1 LLINLNFMQEVYDTI
16 IIGSGPAGLTA
27 AIYAGRAELKTLV
40 IAGVKY
46 GGQLMDTTIIENYP
60 GFPEGINGPE
70 LIERMIAQAQKF
82 NAQIIFE
89 DALKVEL
96 KDKIKKVYTLEK
108 EYQAKTVILALGANP
123 RKLNVTGEEK
133 LWGKGVSACAVCDG
147 ALFKN
152 KQVAVVGG
160 GDSAMEEASFLTN
173 FASKVYL
180 IHRRDSFRAAALMQ
194 KKVLNNPKIEILY
207 NSEIQEIIGIDKVE
221 ALKII
226 NNQNQASQIL
236 KVDGLFLAISH
247 IPNTQI
253 FQGQLELDSDGYITV
268 KNDVETSIEG
278 VFASGDIKDKAY
290 KQIVT
295 AVSGG
300 AIAALMANKYLKE
313 N

>member
-1 LLINLNFMQEVYDTI
+1 MQEVYDTI

-152 KQVAVVGG
+152 KEVAVVGG

-207 NSEIQEIIGIDKVE
+207 NSEIQEVIGIDKVE

-226 NNQNQASQIL
+226 NNQNQTSQIL
-236 KVDGLFLAISH
+236 KVDGLFLAIGH

-253 FQGQLELDSDGYITV
+253 FQGQLELDSDGYIIV

>member
-236 KVDGLFLAISH
+236 KVDGLFLAIGH

>member
-1 LLINLNFMQEVYDTI
+1 MQEVYDTI

-152 KQVAVVGG
+152 KEVAIVGG

-236 KVDGLFLAISH
+236 KVDGLFLAIGH

>member
-1 LLINLNFMQEVYDTI
+1 MEDIYDVV

-46 GGQLMDTTIIENYP
+46 GGQLMDTTVIENYP
-60 GFPEGINGPE
+60 GFPEGIKGSE
-70 LIERMIAQAQKF
+70 LIEKMIAQAQKF
-82 NAQIIFE
+82 NAQIVFE

-96 KDKIKKVYTLEK
+96 QEKIKKVYTFEK

-152 KQVAVVGG
+152 KEVAVVGG

-180 IHRRDSFRAAALMQ
+180 IHRRDSFRAAVSMQ

-207 NSEIQEIIGIDKVE
+207 NSEIEEIIGEEKIE
-221 ALKII
+221 ALKIK
-226 NNQNQASQIL
+226 NNQNQSSKLL
-236 KVDGLFLAISH
+236 KVDGLFLAIGH

-253 FQGQLELDSDGYITV
+253 LQGQLELDEDGYITT
-268 KNDVETSIEG
+268 KNDVETSIAG

-295 AVSGG
+295 ATSGG
-300 AIAALMANKYLKE
+300 AIAALKADKYLKE

>member
-1 LLINLNFMQEVYDTI
+1 MEDIYDVI

-46 GGQLMDTTIIENYP
+46 GGQLMDTTVIENYP
-60 GFPEGINGPE
+60 GFPEGIKGSE
-70 LIERMIAQAQKF
+70 LIEKMIAQAQKF
-82 NAQIIFE
+82 NAQIVFE

-96 KDKIKKVYTLEK
+96 QEKIKKVYTFEK

-152 KQVAVVGG
+152 KEVAVVGG

-180 IHRRDSFRAAALMQ
+180 IHRRDSFRAAVSMQ

-207 NSEIQEIIGIDKVE
+207 NSEIEEIIGEEKIE
-221 ALKII
+221 ALKIK
-226 NNQNQASQIL
+226 NNQNQSSKLL
-236 KVDGLFLAISH
+236 KVDGLFLAIGH

-253 FQGQLELDSDGYITV
+253 LQGQLELDEDGYITT

-295 AVSGG
+295 ATSGG
-300 AIAALMANKYLKE
+300 AIAALKADKYLKE

>member
-1 LLINLNFMQEVYDTI
+1 MQEVYDTI

-70 LIERMIAQAQKF
+70 LIERMIAQVQKF

-89 DALKVEL
+89 DVLKVEL

-108 EYQAKTVILALGANP
+108 EYQTKTVILALGANP

-152 KQVAVVGG
+152 KEVAIVGG

-207 NSEIQEIIGIDKVE
+207 NSEIKEIIGIDKVE
-221 ALKII
+221 ALKIT
-226 NNQNQASQIL
+226 NNKNQTSQIL
-236 KVDGLFLAISH
+236 KVDGLFLAIGH

-253 FQGQLELDSDGYITV
+253 FQGQLELDSDGYVIT
-268 KNDVETSIEG
+268 KNDVETSIDG

-300 AIAALMANKYLKE
+300 AIAALKADKYLKE

>member
-108 EYQAKTVILALGANP
+108 EYWAKTVILALGANP

-207 NSEIQEIIGIDKVE
+207 NSEIQEVIGIDKVE

-226 NNQNQASQIL
+226 NNQNQTSQIL
-236 KVDGLFLAISH
+236 KVDGLFLAIGH

-253 FQGQLELDSDGYITV
+253 FQGQLELDSDGYIIV

>member
-1 LLINLNFMQEVYDTI
+1 MQEVYDTI

-108 EYQAKTVILALGANP
+108 EYWAKTVILALGANP

-207 NSEIQEIIGIDKVE
+207 NSEIQEGSGIEKVE

-226 NNQNQASQIL
+226 NKQNQTSQIL
-236 KVDGLFLAISH
+236 KVEGLFLAIGH
-247 IPNTQI
+247 IPNTKS
-253 FQGQLELDSDGYITV
+253 FQGQLELDSDGYIIV

>member
-1 LLINLNFMQEVYDTI
+1 MEDIYDVI

-27 AIYAGRAELKTLV
+27 AIYAGRAELKTLI

-46 GGQLMDTTIIENYP
+46 GGQLMDTTVIENYP
-60 GFPEGINGPE
+60 GFPEGIKGSE
-70 LIERMIAQAQKF
+70 LIEKMIAQAQKF
-82 NAQIIFE
+82 NAQIVFE

-96 KDKIKKVYTLEK
+96 QEKIKKVYTFEK

-133 LWGKGVSACAVCDG
+133 LWGKGVSACVVCDG

-152 KQVAVVGG
+152 KEVAVVGG

-180 IHRRDSFRAAALMQ
+180 IHRRDSFRAAVSMQ

-207 NSEIQEIIGIDKVE
+207 NSEIEEIIGEEKIE
-221 ALKII
+221 ALKIK
-226 NNQNQASQIL
+226 NNQNQSSKLL
-236 KVDGLFLAISH
+236 KVDGLFLAIGH

-253 FQGQLELDSDGYITV
+253 LQGQLELDEDGYITT
-268 KNDVETSIEG
+268 KNDVETSIAG

-295 AVSGG
+295 ATSGG
-300 AIAALMANKYLKE
+300 AIAALKADKYLKE

>member
-1 LLINLNFMQEVYDTI
+1 MQEVYDTI

-236 KVDGLFLAISH
+236 KVDGLFLAIGH

>member
-1 LLINLNFMQEVYDTI
+1 MEDIYDVI

-46 GGQLMDTTIIENYP
+46 GGQLMDTTVIENYP
-60 GFPEGINGPE
+60 GFPEGIKGSE
-70 LIERMIAQAQKF
+70 LIEKMIAQAQKF
-82 NAQIIFE
+82 NAQIVFE

-96 KDKIKKVYTLEK
+96 QEKIKKVYTFEK

-152 KQVAVVGG
+152 KEVAVVGG

-180 IHRRDSFRAAALMQ
+180 IHRRDSFRAAVSMQ

-207 NSEIQEIIGIDKVE
+207 NSEIEEMIGENKLE
-221 ALKII
+221 ALKIK
-226 NNQNQASQIL
+226 NNRNQSSKLL
-236 KVDGLFLAISH
+236 KVDGLFLAIGH

-253 FQGQLELDSDGYITV
+253 LQGQLELDEDGYITT
-268 KNDVETSIEG
+268 KNDVETSIAG

-295 AVSGG
+295 ATSGG
-300 AIAALMANKYLKE
+300 AIAALKADKYLKE

>member
-1 LLINLNFMQEVYDTI
+1 LNC
-16 IIGSGPAGLTA
+16 
-27 AIYAGRAELKTLV
+27 K
-40 IAGVKY
+40 K
-46 GGQLMDTTIIENYP
+46 
-60 GFPEGINGPE
+60 
-70 LIERMIAQAQKF
+70 
-82 NAQIIFE
+82 
-89 DALKVEL
+89 
-96 KDKIKKVYTLEK
+96 KIKKVYTFEK

-152 KQVAVVGG
+152 KEVAVVGG

-180 IHRRDSFRAAALMQ
+180 IHRRDSFRAAVSMQ

-207 NSEIQEIIGIDKVE
+207 NSEIEEIIGEEKIE
-221 ALKII
+221 ALKIK
-226 NNQNQASQIL
+226 NNQNQSSKLL
-236 KVDGLFLAISH
+236 KVDGLFLAIGH

-253 FQGQLELDSDGYITV
+253 LQGQLELDEDGYITT
-268 KNDVETSIEG
+268 KNDVETSIAG

-295 AVSGG
+295 ATSGG
-300 AIAALMANKYLKE
+300 AIAALKADKYLKE

>member
-89 DALKVEL
+89 DVLKVEL

-108 EYQAKTVILALGANP
+108 EYWAKTVILALGANP

-207 NSEIQEIIGIDKVE
+207 NSEIQEVIGIDKVE

-226 NNQNQASQIL
+226 NNQNQTSQIL
-236 KVDGLFLAISH
+236 KVDGLFLAIGH

-253 FQGQLELDSDGYITV
+253 FQGQLELDSDGYIIV

>member
-1 LLINLNFMQEVYDTI
+1 MQEVYDTI

-236 KVDGLFLAISH
+236 KVDGLFLAIGH

-300 AIAALMANKYLKE
+300 AIAALKADKYLKE

>member
-1 LLINLNFMQEVYDTI
+1 MEDIYDVI

-46 GGQLMDTTIIENYP
+46 GGQLMDTTVIENYP
-60 GFPEGINGPE
+60 GFPEGIKGSE
-70 LIERMIAQAQKF
+70 LIEKMIAQAQKF

-89 DALKVEL
+89 DASKVEL
-96 KDKIKKVYTLEK
+96 REKIKKVYTFEK

-152 KQVAVVGG
+152 KEVAVVGG

-180 IHRRDSFRAAALMQ
+180 IHRRDSFRAAALMK

-207 NSEIQEIIGIDKVE
+207 NSEIEEIIGEEKIE
-221 ALKII
+221 ALKIK
-226 NNQNQASQIL
+226 NNQNQSSKLL
-236 KVDGLFLAISH
+236 KVDGLFLAIGH

-253 FQGQLELDSDGYITV
+253 LQGQLELDEDGYITT
-268 KNDVETSIEG
+268 KNDVETSIAG

-295 AVSGG
+295 ATSGG
-300 AIAALMANKYLKE
+300 AIAALKADKYLKE

>member
-1 LLINLNFMQEVYDTI
+1 MEDIYDVI

-46 GGQLMDTTIIENYP
+46 GGQLMDTTVIENYP
-60 GFPEGINGPE
+60 GFPEGIKGSE
-70 LIERMIAQAQKF
+70 LIEKMIAQAQKF
-82 NAQIIFE
+82 NAQIVFE

-96 KDKIKKVYTLEK
+96 QEKIKKVYTFEK

-152 KQVAVVGG
+152 KEVAVVGG

-180 IHRRDSFRAAALMQ
+180 IHRRDSFRAAVSMQ

-207 NSEIQEIIGIDKVE
+207 NSEIEEIIGEEKIE
-221 ALKII
+221 ALKIK
-226 NNQNQASQIL
+226 NNQNQSSKLL
-236 KVDGLFLAISH
+236 KVDGLFLAIGH

-253 FQGQLELDSDGYITV
+253 LQGQLELDEDGYITT
-268 KNDVETSIEG
+268 KNDVETSIAG

-295 AVSGG
+295 ATSGG
-300 AIAALMANKYLKE
+300 AIAALKADKYLKE

>member
-1 LLINLNFMQEVYDTI
+1 MEDIYDVI

-27 AIYAGRAELKTLV
+27 AIYAGRAELKTLI

-46 GGQLMDTTIIENYP
+46 GGQLMDTTVIENYP
-60 GFPEGINGPE
+60 GFPEGIKGSE
-70 LIERMIAQAQKF
+70 LIEKMIAQAQKF
-82 NAQIIFE
+82 NAQIVFE

-96 KDKIKKVYTLEK
+96 QEKIKKVYTFEK

-152 KQVAVVGG
+152 KEVAVVGG

-180 IHRRDSFRAAALMQ
+180 IHRRDSFRAAVSMQ

-207 NSEIQEIIGIDKVE
+207 NSEIEEIIGEEKIE
-221 ALKII
+221 ALKIK
-226 NNQNQASQIL
+226 NNQNQSSKLL
-236 KVDGLFLAISH
+236 KVDGLFLAIGH

-253 FQGQLELDSDGYITV
+253 LQGQLELDEDGYITT

-295 AVSGG
+295 ATSGG
-300 AIAALMANKYLKE
+300 AIAALKADKYLKE

>member
-1 LLINLNFMQEVYDTI
+1 MQEVYDTI

-108 EYQAKTVILALGANP
+108 EYWAKTVILALGANP

-180 IHRRDSFRAAALMQ
+180 IHRRDSFRAAAFMQ

-207 NSEIQEIIGIDKVE
+207 NSEIQEVIGIDKVE

-226 NNQNQASQIL
+226 NNQNQTSQIL
-236 KVDGLFLAISH
+236 KVDGLFLAIGH

-253 FQGQLELDSDGYITV
+253 FQGQLELDSDGYIIV